1 MLQQARD
8 AVGEQV
14 EYLGEL
20 DAVAGDGD
28 HGIGMLRG
36 LNAAVDAAGAMEEG
50 IGVRDLLERAGDAW
64 SETAGGTSGALWGAA
79 LAELGQAL
87 GDRDRYTSADV
98 AAAAAAACR
107 RVGEVGGAKPGDK
120 TMLDAMGPF
129 HESLTAG
136 VTAGE
141 ELAAALAAAASAAR
155 EGADATSAM
164 TPRLGRA
171 RPLAERSVGHPD
183 PGATSFWIIA
193 DAVAQAAGAGREV
206 E

>member
-1 MLQQARD
+1 
-8 AVGEQV
+8 
-14 EYLGEL
+14 
-20 DAVAGDGD
+20 
-28 HGIGMLRG
+28 MLRG
-36 LNAAVDAAGAMEEG
+36 LNAAVDATGAVDEG
-50 IGVRDLLERAGDAW
+50 IGVRELLERAGDAW

-79 LAELGQAL
+79 LAELGLAL

-98 AAAAAAACR
+98 AAAVAAACR

-129 HESLTAG
+129 QEALTAR

-141 ELAAALAAAASAAR
+141 ELAAALAVAASAAR

-171 RPLAERSVGHPD
+171 RPLAQRSVGHPD

-193 DAVAQAAGAGREV
+193 DAVAQAADAGTEV